1 MSKEKIILI
10 GGGGH
15 CKSVIDVIE
24 QMGKYEIVG
33 IIDVLEKLN
42 QEVLGYKIIG
52 QDSDLPQLAKK
63 YNNFHIT
70 LGQLRNPES
79 RIKLFNQLKKLNANL
94 PIIISPLAYVSKHAV
109 IEEGTV
115 IMHNVIVNADAKIG
129 MNCIINTKALI
140 EHDSVIGNHCHIST
154 GAIVNGG
161 VQIGNNVFYGSGAV
175 SKEYINIPD
184 NSFIKANSI
193 VK

>member
-1 MSKEKIILI
+1 MKKEPIILI

-24 QMGKYEIVG
+24 QQAVYEIAG
-33 IIDVLEKLN
+33 IVDIPEKLGEKVFN
-42 QEVLGYKIIG
+42 YEIIG
-52 QDSDLPQLAKK
+52 QDSDLPMLVKK

-70 LGQLRNPES
+70 VGQIKTPES
-79 RIKLFNQLKKLNANL
+79 RIRLFNELIKLGANL
-94 PIIISPLAYVSKHAV
+94 PVIISPLAYVSKHAN
-109 IEEGTV
+109 IESGTT
-115 IMHNVIVNADAKIG
+115 IMHFAVVNAGAKVG

-140 EHDSVIGNHCHIST
+140 EHDVVIGNHCHIST

-161 VQIGNNVFYGSGAV
+161 VQIGDNVFYGSGAV
-175 SKEYINIPD
+175 CKEYITIPE

>member
-1 MSKEKIILI
+1 MKKESIILI

-24 QMGKYEIVG
+24 MQGKYEIVG
-33 IIDVLEKLN
+33 IIDVPEKLN
-42 QEVLGYKIIG
+42 QDVLNYKIIG
-52 QDSDLPQLAKK
+52 QDKDLPEFVKR

-70 LGQLRNPES
+70 VGQLRNPEP
-79 RIKLFNQLKKLNANL
+79 RMKLFKELRKLNAIL
-94 PIIISPLAYVSKHAV
+94 PVIISPLAHVSQYAS
-109 IEEGTV
+109 IGEGTV
-115 IMHNVIVNADAKIG
+115 IMHQALVNADAKIG
-129 MNCIINTKALI
+129 SNTIINSKALI
-140 EHDSVIGNHCHIST
+140 EHDVIIGDNCHIST

-161 VQIGNNVFYGSGAV
+161 VRIGNNVFYGSGAV
-175 SKEYINIPD
+175 SKEYISIPD